1 MSLTTAPL
9 ERGHQTTPGKRKGTR
24 SSGRHDIQGLRA
36 VAVLAVVLNHLLEW
50 PRGGF
55 VGVDVFFVI
64 SGFLIT
70 GLLLREH
77 DRTGHIS
84 FLDFYRRRVKR
95 IMPAAVVVLV
105 VTLIGARLIFLET
118 RFRASV
124 VDSVWALFFS
134 ANWRFASASTDY
146 FEQNRPV
153 SPVQHFWSL
162 SVEEQFYLV
171 WPWLMLAIFA
181 LLVRGQR
188 RHQARLVLLVTISAL
203 SVVSFAWAVYQT
215 TTTPEV
221 AYFSTLT
228 RVWELGVG
236 AGLAVLSP
244 ALHRIPDRLRPGLA
258 WLGLI
263 GIGISV
269 AVVTEQSAFPA
280 PAAALPVLTAALVI
294 AAGTYADPRRQLR
307 LLWPLTNPLSR
318 YVGDIS
324 YSLYLWHFPV
334 VILLAAY
341 VGDAIGPAY
350 YVVAA
355 VLMLAASI
363 GSYHLVEQPLRQ
375 SPFLERFESSAQR
388 RTAFSRWWRRWRGA
402 LSGATAIAV
411 LVLVGAV
418 VRLVV
423 FAPDPAPQAQD
434 TSYADAGQK
443 PAPGQPSAQERLAA
457 DLETAAAATDWP
469 VLDPPLEEVAS
480 SGAPPVE
487 VRAGCDATDPVDEPD
502 LCTFG
507 RGEKPVAYVLGDSTG
522 IALLPTVR
530 GALGDRY
537 LIKGLTM
544 SSCQVPVEKVYN
556 DAELQSEC
564 TQHVEDSLR
573 AVVEAEPAVVF
584 LSDAYDVADRLASG
598 AEGEAATEEWRAG
611 LQAVVDEVKDSAG
624 QVVVVSPPAQGLAL
638 EECAT
643 AVSTPQDCIT
653 PIPETYRLAHDA
665 EEQVQ
670 GSNVHYL
677 DTRDWFCT
685 ADDRC
690 PPFVGDTLTRRDDVH
705 TSLAWS
711 RKIAPLFAAQVE
723 PWLAPRDAG

>member
-9 ERGHQTTPGKRKGTR
+9 ERGRPATPGKRRAARG
-24 SSGRHDIQGLRA
+24 SGRHDIQGLRA
-36 VAVLAVVLNHLLEW
+36 VAVLAVVANHLLEW

-77 DRTGHIS
+77 DRTGRIS

-95 IMPAAVVVLV
+95 IMPAAVVVLAA
-105 VTLIGARLIFLET
+105 TLIGARLIFLET

-153 SPVQHFWSL
+153 SPVQHYWSL

-181 LLVRGQR
+181 VLVRAQR
-188 RHQARLVLLVTISAL
+188 RHQARLVLLVTISVL
-203 SVVSFAWAVYQT
+203 SVISFAWAVHQT

-236 AGLAVLSP
+236 AGLAVVSP

-258 WLGLI
+258 WLGLV
-263 GIGISV
+263 GIGVSV
-269 AVVTEQSAFPA
+269 MVVTEQAAFPA

-294 AAGTYADPRRQLR
+294 AAGTYADPRRQLP
-307 LLWPLTNPLSR
+307 LLWPLTNAWCR

-341 VGDAIGPAY
+341 VGDAIGTTY
-350 YVVAA
+350 YVVAG

-363 GSYHLVEQPLRQ
+363 GSYHLVEQPLRH
-375 SPFLERFESSAQR
+375 SPFLDHFESRAQR
-388 RTAFSRWWRRWRGA
+388 RVAFGSWWRRWRGA
-402 LSGATAIAV
+402 LSGASTIAA
-411 LVLVGAV
+411 LVLVSAV

-423 FAPDPAPQAQD
+423 FAPEPAPPAQD
-434 TSYADAGQK
+434 TSYADAGQE
-443 PAPGQPSAQERLAA
+443 PAPGQPSAEERLAA
-457 DLETAAAATDWP
+457 DLETAAAATVWP
-469 VLDPPLEEVAS
+469 ALDPPLEEVAS
-480 SGAPPVE
+480 SGAPRFE
-487 VRAGCDATDPVDEPD
+487 VRAGCDDTDPVGQPD

-507 RGEKPVAYVLGDSTG
+507 SGDKPVAYVLGDSTAL
-522 IALLPTVR
+522 ALLPTVR

-537 LIKGLTM
+537 VIKGLTM
-544 SSCQVPVEKVYN
+544 SSCQVPVDKVYG
-556 DAELQSEC
+556 DAALQAEC
-564 TQHVEDSLR
+564 ARHVEDSLR
-573 AVVEAEPAVVF
+573 AVVEAEAAVVF
-584 LSDAYDVADRLASG
+584 LSDAYDVAGRLASG
-598 AEGEAATEEWRAG
+598 AQGEAATEEWRAG
-611 LQAVVDEVKDSAG
+611 LQSVVDEIKGSVG

-653 PIPETYRLAHDA
+653 PVPETYELAQAA
-665 EEQVQ
+665 EEQVE
-670 GSNVHYL
+670 GGNVHYL

-685 ADDRC
+685 ADRRC

-711 RKIAPLFAAQVE
+711 RKIAPLFAARVE
-723 PWLAPRDAG
+723 PWLAPRGAG